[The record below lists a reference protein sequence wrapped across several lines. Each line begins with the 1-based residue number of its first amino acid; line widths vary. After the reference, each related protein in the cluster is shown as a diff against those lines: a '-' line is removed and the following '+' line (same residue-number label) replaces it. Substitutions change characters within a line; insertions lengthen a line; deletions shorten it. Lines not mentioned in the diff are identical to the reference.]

1 MRVLFFLGALAV
13 AGLVVSGAIKMQKTD
28 GKIDIEIDKK
38 EVAQDADKFL
48 EEGKEIF
55 QKAETDL
62 HDSASQ
68 R

>member
-1 MRVLFFLGALAV
+1 MKVLFFLGALAIG
-13 AGLVVSGAIKMQKTD
+13 GLVISGAIKMQKTD

-38 EVAQDADKFL
+38 EVAEDAEKFL

-55 QKAETDL
+55 QKAETNL
-62 HDSASQ
+62 HESASQ